1 MGEIRLNVGAGGG
14 GGGGEGG
21 SIGGGASGGISGI
34 ESMRFLPW
42 KPTTAVNLLLGLIQ
56 EYLK

>member
-21 SIGGGASGGISGI
+21 SIGGGSSGGISGI

-42 KPTTAVNLLLGLIQ
+42 KPTTAVDLLLGLIQ